1 MSMASDKLKSA
12 IEQTKIEIHRLKE
25 QFEQTT
31 DPEEKHQLRKRLKEL
46 RLLQIWHLEQV
57 G

>member
-1 MSMASDKLKSA
+1 MSMAPDKLKAA

-25 QFEQTT
+25 QLELTA
-31 DPEEKHQLRKRLKEL
+31 DPEEKHQFRKRLKEL
-46 RLLQIWHLEQV
+46 RLLQLWHLEQA